1 MLRNIAVLAIAC
13 FAATNAVSLEKCKPK
28 GEPVFLDHEL
38 HVEEIVGNDPATWG
52 PAEKDA
58 ETAISH
64 AIGVLAK
71 GDEMT
76 QDEAEA

>member
-1 MLRNIAVLAIAC
+1 M
-13 FAATNAVSLEKCKPK
+13 
-28 GEPVFLDHEL
+28 DHEM
-38 HVEEIVGNDPATWG
+38 HMEEIVGNNPATWG

-58 ETAISH
+58 ETAIST

-76 QDEAEA
+76 TDEAEA